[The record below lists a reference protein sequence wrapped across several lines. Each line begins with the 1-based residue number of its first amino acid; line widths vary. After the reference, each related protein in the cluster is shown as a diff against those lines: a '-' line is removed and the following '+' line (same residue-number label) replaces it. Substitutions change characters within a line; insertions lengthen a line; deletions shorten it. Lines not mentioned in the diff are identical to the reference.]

1 MTLSLRS
8 FDVVVVPFPFSDA
21 PEVIKP
27 RPALVLSTDAHR
39 RTGQV
44 IVAMIT
50 STEAIWSGDVNINNW
65 KAIGLPKP
73 SKIRTAKIAT
83 FDANAI
89 QKRLGSLDQEARVE
103 VKACLRE
110 FLDY

>member
-1 MTLSLRS
+1 MTVSLRS
-8 FDVVVVPFPFSDA
+8 FAVVVVPFPFSDT

-27 RPALVLSTDAHR
+27 RPALVLSTEAHR

-50 STEAIWSGDVNINNW
+50 SSEAAWSGDVNISNW

-73 SKIRTAKIAT
+73 SKIRMAKIAT
-83 FDANAI
+83 FDASAVR
-89 QKRLGSLDQEARVE
+89 KLLGRVDEEARIE
-103 VKACLRE
+103 VKAHLHE
-110 FLDY
+110 FLDC